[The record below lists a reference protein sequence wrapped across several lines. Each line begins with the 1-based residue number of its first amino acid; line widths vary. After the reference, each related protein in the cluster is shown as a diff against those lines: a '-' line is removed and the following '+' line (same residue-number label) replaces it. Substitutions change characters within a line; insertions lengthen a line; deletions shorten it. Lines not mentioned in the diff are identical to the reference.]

1 MRLSQVAK
9 VLHVGLS
16 TVVSKLSAKG
26 YKVDSNPNTKI
37 PTDQLEVLAK
47 EFKSSD
53 LLNGAPK
60 PAPAAM
66 AEAPRKQDD
75 DVILYRRDD
84 AGRRIEPNVANPN
97 AGDSPRP
104 VTAPVA
110 DTKSV
115 TPADHK
121 PEVTGTTLPGLKV
134 LGQIDLNAK
143 PAVSTPPVVS
153 NPVTPSVQPA
163 APVQSVPAQPVTVA
177 KAPESS
183 PAKPVEIPRPTP
195 SVQAPVQSA
204 PAPQKQPE
212 TPRSEPVAVQT
223 PKPMVTPNQSAGST
237 ELPRTEVV
245 KPVTVPTPTLAP
257 VVVAKEQPAP
267 VKPQPTPVAEKK
279 PEVTT
284 IEQKPQP
291 SPAVA
296 KPAST
301 QQDRPQVR
309 SANPD
314 NRPPRSANPDNRPAR
329 TSTPP
334 VASTPP
340 TPPISAGTDTP
351 AAVDQ
356 APKEPET
363 IRAEGKVQLQGLTVK
378 GTIDL
383 SQFNRPPSGRE
394 RDKGKR
400 KRIRGKEGSVASSS
414 QPSTSTPGQPNAPR
428 DGNNQNNGPRNDR
441 GPRDGNNQNTGP
453 RPDRGPRDGNNQ
465 ARPGDN
471 RTGQPG
477 QGQQAGGFRNDR
489 GPRDG
494 APREASQTGAGQP
507 GQGQNRNDRGP
518 RDGNNAAP
526 GQQSGGGNRTT
537 TGTPQQGQTGGA
549 NRPQGGGGPN
559 RSGAGNN
566 NNRSG
571 GGNRG
576 GNNNRNTGT
585 AGAGGVRRET
595 PSDADVRANI
605 RATNARLQGNQP
617 NKGADRRR
625 DRRRER
631 GERER
636 ERMELENE
644 DSKILRVTEFV
655 SANDLSSMM
664 DVSVNEVIATCMSLG
679 MFVSINQRLDAE
691 AITVIAD
698 EFGYDV
704 EFVTA
709 EQEVEAGLESI
720 QDSEEDLLHRA
731 PIVTIMGHVDHGK
744 TSLLDYIRR
753 TKVAAGEAGGI
764 TQHIGAYSVKTEDGR
779 MVTFLDTPGH
789 EAFTAMRA
797 RGAKV
802 TDVVIIVIAADDS
815 IMPQTREAIN
825 HAQVAGV
832 PIVFAFSKVDKAGA
846 DAEKIR
852 NALSQMNILV
862 EEWGGKY
869 QSQEISSKS
878 GMGVDDLLEKVL
890 LEAEVLE
897 LKANPNRRA
906 IGTVIEAQ
914 LDKGRGYVSTVLIET
929 GTLKQGDIML
939 VGAHYGR
946 IRAMTNDRGE
956 RIKEAGPSMPVQI
969 LGLPGA
975 PQAGDKFNVME
986 TEREAREIANKR
998 EQLLREQTL
1007 RTRKHITLEEIGRR
1021 KAIGS
1026 FKELNVI
1033 VKGDVDGSVEALS
1046 DSLLQLSTGEVQ
1058 VNIIHKAVGQISE
1071 SDVLLASASDAI
1083 VIGFQVRP
1091 SVNARRL
1098 AEQEQ
1103 IEIRL
1108 YSIIYDA
1115 INELKDAME
1124 GMLAPTQEEVIT
1136 GNIEVREVFKI
1147 TKIGTVAGCMVTDGI
1162 IKRSNKIRV
1171 IRDFIVVHTGDIDA
1185 LKRYKD
1191 DVSEVRQGYE
1201 CGLSIKNFN
1210 DIQMGDV
1217 IEGFE
1222 TKEVKR
1228 TLAST

>member
-1 MRLSQVAK
+1 MRLSQVAR
-9 VLHVGLS
+9 VLHLGLP

-37 PTDQLEVLAK
+37 PFEQLEVLAK

-60 PAPAAM
+60 PAPVAP

-84 AGRRIEPNVANPN
+84 AGRRIEPAKPEPSP
-97 AGDSPRP
+97 ARPIASEAPRP
-104 VTAPVA
+104 VAAPVA
-110 DTKSV
+110 DPK
-115 TPADHK
+115 PAVSAERK
-121 PEVTGTTLPGLKV
+121 PEATGTSLPGLKV

-143 PAVSTPPVVS
+143 PGSVSQGASAQPTPPA
-153 NPVTPSVQPA
+153 PTQSV
-163 APVQSVPAQPVTVA
+163 APVQPTPPAPVA
-177 KAPESS
+177 KAPESV
-183 PAKPVEIPRPTP
+183 PAKPVETPRPVP
-195 SVQAPVQSA
+195 PVPVPVQPAPVQ
-204 PAPQKQPE
+204 QKQPE
-212 TPRSEPVAVQT
+212 PVRPEPVAVST
-223 PKPMVTPNQSAGST
+223 PKP
-237 ELPRTEVV
+237 VV
-245 KPVTVPTPTLAP
+245 APPVDAPKPVSTPVPAP
-257 VVVAKEQPAP
+257 SVEAKETPAP
-267 VKPQPTPVAEKK
+267 VKPQPIPVAEKK
-279 PEVTT
+279 PEVIIT
-284 IEQKPQP
+284 EQQP
-291 SPAVA
+291 TQQAPVAA
-296 KPAST
+296 KPAAT
-301 QQDRPQVR
+301 PDRPPR
-309 SANPD
+309 PANPD
-314 NRPPRSANPDNRPAR
+314 NRPPRPANADNRPAR
-329 TSTPP
+329 PATATPATPP
-334 VASTPP
+334 ASSVPD
-340 TPPISAGTDTP
+340 SP
-351 AAVDQ
+351 AAAE

-383 SQFNRPPSGRE
+383 SQFNRPPSGRD

-414 QPSTSTPGQPNAPR
+414 QPNAGGTGQPNAPR
-428 DGNNQNNGPRNDR
+428 DGNNQNNGPRP
-441 GPRDGNNQNTGP
+441 PREGNNQNNGP

-465 ARPGDN
+465 NRSGDN
-471 RTGQPG
+471 RTAQTGQGQPG
-477 QGQQAGGFRNDR
+477 GGGFRNDR
-489 GPRDG
+489 N
-494 APREASQTGAGQP
+494 APREAGQAGTSQP
-507 GQGQNRNDRGP
+507 GQGQRTDRDAGARGP

-526 GQQSGGGNRTT
+526 GQQSGGANRTSTGAPQSGGQPGTGGGFGNR
-537 TGTPQQGQTGGA
+537 PA
-549 NRPQGGGGPN
+549 GGGGPN
-559 RSGAGNN
+559 RGGGGG
-566 NNRSG
+566 NRSG

-585 AGAGGVRRET
+585 AAGGGVRRET

-617 NKGADRRR
+617 NRGADRRR

-631 GERER
+631 GERDR
-636 ERMELENE
+636 ERAELANE

-709 EQEVEAGLESI
+709 EQEVEAGLEAM
-720 QDSEEDLLHRA
+720 QDTPEDMVHRA

-764 TQHIGAYSVKTEDGR
+764 TQHIGAYSVKTEDSR

-906 IGTVIEAQ
+906 VGTVIEAQ
-914 LDKGRGYVSTVLIET
+914 LDKGRGYVSTVLVET
-929 GTLKQGDIML
+929 GTLKQGDVML

-956 RIKEAGPSMPVQI
+956 RIKEAGPSTPVQI

-1147 TKIGTVAGCMVTDGI
+1147 TKIGTVAGCMVTDGF
-1162 IKRSNKIRV
+1162 IKRNNKIRV